1 MEVGPIPVPAAAA
14 PADVPYIHS
23 PSAAHEPPVRNM
35 SMSTAST
42 SGSVELAARQGGESE
57 AASSSTFAGAQ
68 VGLALIPKEGE
79 AIASC
84 QPSEAD

>member
-14 PADVPYIHS
+14 PVDVPYIHS

-68 VGLALIPKEGE
+68 VALAFTLNVT
-79 AIASC
+79 
-84 QPSEAD
+84 

>member
-1 MEVGPIPVPAAAA
+1 MEVGQIPLPLDPIPVAPA
-14 PADVPYIHS
+14 PADAPYIHS

-42 SGSVELAARQGGESE
+42 SGSIELPPRPSMESE

-68 VGLALIPKEGE
+68 VCPLYN
-79 AIASC
+79 
-84 QPSEAD
+84 